1 MKLRCFIIDDEPLA
15 LSLLEN
21 YASKTDFLEL
31 AGKFTSAIAAL
42 NTLRTS
48 PPDLIFLDI
57 QMAELNGL
65 ELAQLVPPRTRI
77 ILTTAFQQ
85 YALEGYKVNALDYLL
100 KPFSYAN
107 FLNAATKALEWFEL
121 KAKAENAP
129 ANETDEPFIFVKTDA
144 KLMRIEIRHIL
155 YAEGLKDYLKLYL
168 DNEERPVIVHMTMK
182 SFESIVPADKFLRVH
197 KSFIVQTNRIN
208 IIEHNR
214 IVFGKTRIPIS
225 DSYKEKFQ
233 QFMEGKVVN

>member
-21 YASKTDFLEL
+21 YVSKTDFLEL

-77 ILTTAFQQ
+77 ILTTALQQ

-121 KAKAENAP
+121 KAKAENTP
-129 ANETDEPFIFVKTDA
+129 AGERDEPFIFVKTDS
-144 KLMRIEIRHIL
+144 KLMRIEIRRIL

-168 DNEERPVIVHMTMK
+168 DNEERPIIVHMTMK
-182 SFESIVPADKFLRVH
+182 NFESIVPPDKFLRVH
-197 KSFIVQTNRIN
+197 KSFIVQTSRIN

-214 IVFGKTRIPIS
+214 IVFGKTRIPVS